1 MISVNF
7 LSQIN
12 KKLSRQQKKDK
23 KIFKIILIF
32 FSVIFTAFFLVFA
45 SSLYL
50 QYRLKSVKAQIEQVK
65 KQINAEQQL
74 EADYLFFVNKLI
86 IIRELFDQRADKQIA
101 IGYFSDLLGPNIE
114 ISGLN
119 YDMETGI
126 LSLTITSPHVFYLE
140 EVFTILDQPE
150 VRENFASFEK
160 NTLNRQ
166 MNGEYSFILTIGFH
180 EESELID
187 MGKEYEQ

>member
-7 LSQIN
+7 LSKIN
-12 KKLSRQQKKDK
+12 QKLSRQQKKDK
-23 KIFKIILIF
+23 KIFKALLVVF
-32 FSVIFTAFFLVFA
+32 GVVFTAFFLVFA

-50 QYRLKSVKAQIEQVK
+50 QYRLKAVKAQIEQVK
-65 KQINAEQQL
+65 KQIDAEQQL
-74 EADYLFFVNKLI
+74 EANYLFFVNKLI

-140 EVFTILDQPE
+140 DVFQALDRPE

-160 NTLNRQ
+160 SALSRQ
-166 MNGEYSFILTIGFH
+166 ITGEYSFVLTVGFT
-180 EESELID
+180 EESELIEI
-187 MGKEYEQ
+187 GTEYEE